1 MELDP
6 DARRLLELT
15 RAARTPSADDKLRVE
30 RALARSLGL
39 AAFSAVTGA
48 ASSASAKPLAAALPL
63 KWALGLAV
71 PVLAAAG
78 AVGYFHSRAPQAV
91 TNPSDQRAPLVAP
104 APAPAPPEP
113 RTPVETSA
121 PTAAEAPAPAP
132 ERVEPP
138 SSRRAAPS
146 EKPKASETLDAELDL
161 LHDAQAKWR
170 NRDPNGA
177 LALLAEH
184 RKRYPKSELRLERE
198 ALRVL
203 SLCAAGRTAEA
214 REVADRAFK
223 NAPRSPLRASVEES
237 CVKQ

>member
-39 AAFSAVTGA
+39 AAFSAVAGA

-91 TNPSDQRAPLVAP
+91 TSQSDTRAPIV

-113 RTPVETSA
+113 PTPQETSA
-121 PTAAEAPAPAP
+121 PTAVEAPAPAP
-132 ERVEPP
+132 ERAEAP
-138 SSRRAAPS
+138 SPRRTTPS
-146 EKPKASETLDAELDL
+146 EKPKTTETLDAELDL